1 MTVKFWIEDEQ
12 DLALKEKMILKLC
25 KIKGII
31 LNDVSFNK
39 MNLYSERTGKQI
51 TEYTVTF
58 LELKENR

>member
-25 KIKGII
+25 KIKDII
-31 LNDVSFNK
+31 LQDVSFNK
-39 MNLYSERTGKQI
+39 MNLYSEITGKQI

>member
-1 MTVKFWIEDEQ
+1 MTVKFWVEDDQ
-12 DLALKEKMILKLC
+12 DLALKEKMITKLC

-31 LNDVSFNK
+31 LHDVSFNK
-39 MNLYSERTGKQI
+39 LNLYGERTGKQI

>member
-31 LNDVSFNK
+31 LIDASFNK

>member
-25 KIKGII
+25 KIKDII
-31 LNDVSFNK
+31 LQDVSFNK